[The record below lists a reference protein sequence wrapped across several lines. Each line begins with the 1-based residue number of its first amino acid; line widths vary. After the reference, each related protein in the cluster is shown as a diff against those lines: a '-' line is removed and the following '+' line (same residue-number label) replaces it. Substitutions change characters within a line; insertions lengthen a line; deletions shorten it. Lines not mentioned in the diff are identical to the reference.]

1 MKKLFL
7 LILIVGLQI
16 TFSQSKSDKKNIS
29 NKWEALKTSSELGLH
44 GERINLLRQNR
55 LNFMLAG
62 EYLINGF
69 ENKPGSHP
77 WQGEHI
83 GKWLHSSI
91 LSIQNQTILNKN
103 ADWRTEKL
111 KNNKEKIDKL
121 VNRLLATQLENGY
134 MGTYAEENRFMKML
148 ENKSM
153 SMVGSDMGFLKFG
166 WDVWTHRYNLYG
178 LLTYEK
184 YYPNKKVIDACR
196 KMGDLLIEVFG
207 EGKADITK
215 YGTRQGISSMTIL
228 ESIVMLY
235 ERTLD
240 KKYLDFAEHLV
251 KVSEQNSKL
260 RLMGNMLE
268 RGSVVN
274 SGDGKAYQLMANLLG
289 YLRLYRCT
297 GKEKYLTTVLNGW
310 EQIKDK
316 HILVSGGP
324 WSRHTDYNG
333 NKECFA
339 HKDAFHPEKIFVE
352 GCSDATWVQLNI
364 HLHEFTG
371 DSKYFNEAEQTI
383 INEVYRHQDI
393 DGYKFAYYTIPNEN
407 KTQHNPFYHCC
418 GSSEPRGMEMYSNN
432 LVGTIDGALSINT
445 LFPASIKLSDEFG
458 GGSMKISGNFPYT
471 NKTTF
476 NLNVDIK
483 KKFKVEF
490 RIPANSKLNAV
501 LVNNKQVKYIKNNR
515 GKYEINGSWKKGDMI
530 DINYQFNLKA
540 HEEIGEEG
548 KRWVAFS
555 YGPLALAEKLNSKND
570 FSIDRDKFNRM
581 AGSKLVRPEPF
592 INLDT
597 KNKNVLLDKLIPIEG
612 SQARFKIAESD
623 IELMPYY
630 KTASNYSGPRTY
642 FYLGN

>member
-7 LILIVGLQI
+7 LILIIGIQI
-16 TFSQSKSDKKNIS
+16 TYAQIESDKKIIP
-29 NKWEALKTSSELGLH
+29 NKWKALKTSSELGVH
-44 GERINLLRQNR
+44 GERINLFRQNR
-55 LNFMLAG
+55 LKFMLSG
-62 EYLINGF
+62 DFLINGF
-69 ENKPGSHP
+69 EHRPGSHS

-91 LSIQNQTILNKN
+91 LSIQNQTILNKST
-103 ADWRTEKL
+103 DWRDEKL
-111 KNNKEKIDKL
+111 KKNKEDIDKL
-121 VNRLLATQLENGY
+121 VDRLLSTQLENGY
-134 MGTYAEENRFMKML
+134 MGTYAEKNRFMKIL
-148 ENKSM
+148 ESGSM
-153 SMVGSDMGFLKFG
+153 GG

-184 YYPNKKVIDACR
+184 YYANKKVIDACR

-251 KVSEQNSKL
+251 KVSEQNNKL

-268 RGSVVN
+268 NGSVVN

-289 YLRLYRCT
+289 YLSLYRCT
-297 GKEKYLTTVLNGW
+297 GKEKYLTTVLNAW

-371 DSKYFNEAEQTI
+371 DSKYFNEAEQTMV
-383 INEVYRHQDI
+383 NEVYRHQDI

-418 GSSEPRGMEMYSNN
+418 ASSEPRGMEMYSNN
-432 LVGTIDGALSINT
+432 LAGAINGVLSINT
-445 LFPASIKLSDEFG
+445 LFPARIKLSNEFG
-458 GGSMKISGNFPYT
+458 GGNLEISGNFPYA

-476 NLNVDIK
+476 NLNVDFK

-490 RIPANSKLNAV
+490 RMPANTSLNSV
-501 LVNNKQVKYIKNNR
+501 LVNNKQVKFIRNQR

-530 DINYQFNLKA
+530 DINYQFNLKV

-548 KRWVAFS
+548 KRWVAFT

-570 FSIDRDKFNRM
+570 FSIDRDQFNRTV
-581 AGSKLVRPEPF
+581 GSKLVRPEPF
-592 INLDT
+592 ININA

-612 SQARFKIAESD
+612 SQSRFKIAESD

-642 FYLGN
+642 FYLGD

>member
-7 LILIVGLQI
+7 LILIIGLQI
-16 TFSQSKSDKKNIS
+16 TYAQIESDKKIIP
-29 NKWEALKTSSELGLH
+29 NKWKALKTSSELGVH
-44 GERINLLRQNR
+44 GERINLFRQNR
-55 LNFMLAG
+55 LKFMLSG
-62 EYLINGF
+62 DFLINGF
-69 ENKPGSHP
+69 EHRPGSHS

-91 LSIQNQTILNKN
+91 LSIQNQTILKKN
-103 ADWRTEKL
+103 TDWRDEKL
-111 KNNKEKIDKL
+111 KKNKEDIDKL
-121 VNRLLATQLENGY
+121 VDRLLSTQLENGY
-134 MGTYAEENRFMKML
+134 MGTYAEKNRFMKIL
-148 ENKSM
+148 ESGSM
-153 SMVGSDMGFLKFG
+153 GG

-184 YYPNKKVIDACR
+184 YYANKKVIDACR

-228 ESIVMLY
+228 ESIAMLY

-251 KVSEQNSKL
+251 KISEQNNKL

-268 RGSVVN
+268 NGSVVN

-289 YLRLYRCT
+289 YLSLYRCT
-297 GKEKYLTTVLNGW
+297 GKEKYLTTVLNAW

-371 DSKYFNEAEQTI
+371 ESKYFNEAEQTMV
-383 INEVYRHQDI
+383 NEVYRHQDI

-418 GSSEPRGMEMYSNN
+418 ASSEPRGMEMYSNN
-432 LVGTIDGALSINT
+432 LVGAINGVLSINT
-445 LFPASIKLSDEFG
+445 LFPARIKLSNEFG
-458 GGSMKISGNFPYT
+458 GGNLEISGNFPYV

-476 NLNVDIK
+476 NLNLDFK

-490 RIPANSKLNAV
+490 RMPANTSLNSV
-501 LVNNKQVKYIKNNR
+501 LVNNKQVKFIRNQR

-530 DINYQFNLKA
+530 DINYQFNLKV

-548 KRWVAFS
+548 KRWVAFT

-570 FSIDRDKFNRM
+570 FSIDRDQFNRTG
-581 AGSKLVRPEPF
+581 GSKLVHPEPF
-592 INLDT
+592 ININT
-597 KNKNVLLDKLIPIEG
+597 KNKNVLLDKIIPIEG
-612 SQARFKIAESD
+612 SQLRFKIAESD

-642 FYLGN
+642 FYLGD

>member
-7 LILIVGLQI
+7 LILIIGLQI
-16 TFSQSKSDKKNIS
+16 TYAQIESDKKIIP
-29 NKWEALKTSSELGLH
+29 NKWKALKTSSELGVH
-44 GERINLLRQNR
+44 GERINLFRQNR
-55 LNFMLAG
+55 LKFMLSG
-62 EYLINGF
+62 DFLINGF
-69 ENKPGSHP
+69 EHRPGSHS

-91 LSIQNQTILNKN
+91 LSIQNQTILKKN
-103 ADWRTEKL
+103 TDWRDEKL
-111 KNNKEKIDKL
+111 KKNKEDIDKL
-121 VNRLLATQLENGY
+121 VDRLLSTQLENGY
-134 MGTYAEENRFMKML
+134 MGTYAEKNRFMKIL
-148 ENKSM
+148 ESGSM
-153 SMVGSDMGFLKFG
+153 GG

-184 YYPNKKVIDACR
+184 YYANKKVIDACR

-228 ESIVMLY
+228 ESIAMLY

-251 KVSEQNSKL
+251 KISEQNNKL

-268 RGSVVN
+268 NGSVVN

-289 YLRLYRCT
+289 YLSLYRCT
-297 GKEKYLTTVLNGW
+297 GKEKYLTTVLNAW

-371 DSKYFNEAEQTI
+371 ESKYFNEAEQTMV
-383 INEVYRHQDI
+383 NEVYRHQDI

-418 GSSEPRGMEMYSNN
+418 ASSEPRGMEMYSNN
-432 LVGTIDGALSINT
+432 LVGAINGVLSINT
-445 LFPASIKLSDEFG
+445 LFPARIKLSNEFG
-458 GGSMKISGNFPYT
+458 GGNLEISGNFPYV

-476 NLNVDIK
+476 NLNLDFK

-490 RIPANSKLNAV
+490 RMPANTSLNSV
-501 LVNNKQVKYIKNNR
+501 LVNNKQVKFIRNQR

-530 DINYQFNLKA
+530 DINYQFNLKV

-548 KRWVAFS
+548 KRWVAFT

-570 FSIDRDKFNRM
+570 FSIDRDQFNRTG
-581 AGSKLVRPEPF
+581 GSKLVRPEPF
-592 INLDT
+592 ININT
-597 KNKNVLLDKLIPIEG
+597 KNKNVLLDKIIPIEG
-612 SQARFKIAESD
+612 SQLRFKIAESD

-642 FYLGN
+642 FYLGD

>member
-7 LILIVGLQI
+7 LILIIGLQMTYAQI
-16 TFSQSKSDKKNIS
+16 ESDKKIIP
-29 NKWEALKTSSELGLH
+29 NKWKALKTSSELGVH
-44 GERINLLRQNR
+44 GERINLFRQNR
-55 LNFMLAG
+55 LKFMLSG
-62 EYLINGF
+62 DFLINGF
-69 ENKPGSHP
+69 EHRPGSHS

-91 LSIQNQTILNKN
+91 LSIQNQTILDKST
-103 ADWRTEKL
+103 DWRDEKL
-111 KNNKEKIDKL
+111 KKNKEDIDKL
-121 VNRLLATQLENGY
+121 VDRLLSTQLENGY
-134 MGTYAEENRFMKML
+134 MGTYAEKNRFMKIL
-148 ENKSM
+148 ESGSM
-153 SMVGSDMGFLKFG
+153 GG

-184 YYPNKKVIDACR
+184 YYANKKVIDACR

-251 KVSEQNSKL
+251 KVSEQNNKL

-268 RGSVVN
+268 NGSVVN

-289 YLRLYRCT
+289 YLSLYRCT
-297 GKEKYLTTVLNGW
+297 GKEKYLTTVLNAW

-371 DSKYFNEAEQTI
+371 DSKYFNEAEQTMV
-383 INEVYRHQDI
+383 NEVYRHQDI

-418 GSSEPRGMEMYSNN
+418 ASSEPRGMEMYSNN
-432 LVGTIDGALSINT
+432 LVGAINGVLSINT
-445 LFPASIKLSDEFG
+445 LFPARIKLSNEFG
-458 GGSMKISGNFPYT
+458 GGNLEISGNFPYA

-476 NLNVDIK
+476 NLNVDFK

-490 RIPANSKLNAV
+490 RMPANTSLNSV
-501 LVNNKQVKYIKNNR
+501 LVNNKQVKFFRNQR

-530 DINYQFNLKA
+530 DINYQFNLKV

-548 KRWVAFS
+548 KRWVAFT
-555 YGPLALAEKLNSKND
+555 YGPLALAEKLYSKND
-570 FSIDRDKFNRM
+570 FSIDRDQFNRTV
-581 AGSKLVRPEPF
+581 GSKLVRPEPF
-592 INLDT
+592 ININT
-597 KNKNVLLDKLIPIEG
+597 KNKNVLLDKLIPVEG
-612 SQARFKIAESD
+612 SQSRFKIAESD

-642 FYLGN
+642 FYLGD

>member
-7 LILIVGLQI
+7 LILIIGLQI
-16 TFSQSKSDKKNIS
+16 TYAQIESDKKIIP
-29 NKWEALKTSSELGLH
+29 NKWKALKTSSELGVH
-44 GERINLLRQNR
+44 GERINLFRQNR
-55 LNFMLAG
+55 LKFMLSG
-62 EYLINGF
+62 DFLINGF
-69 ENKPGSHP
+69 EHRPGSHS

-91 LSIQNQTILNKN
+91 LSIQNQTILKKN
-103 ADWRTEKL
+103 TDWRDEKL
-111 KNNKEKIDKL
+111 KKNKEDIDKL
-121 VNRLLATQLENGY
+121 VDRLLSTQLENGY
-134 MGTYAEENRFMKML
+134 MGTYAEKNRFMKIL
-148 ENKSM
+148 ESGSM
-153 SMVGSDMGFLKFG
+153 GG

-184 YYPNKKVIDACR
+184 YYANKKVIDACR

-228 ESIVMLY
+228 ESIAMLY

-251 KVSEQNSKL
+251 KISEQNNKL

-268 RGSVVN
+268 NGSVVN

-289 YLRLYRCT
+289 YLSLYRCT
-297 GKEKYLTTVLNGW
+297 GKEKYLTTVLNAW

-371 DSKYFNEAEQTI
+371 ESKYFNEAEQTMV
-383 INEVYRHQDI
+383 NEVYRHQDI

-418 GSSEPRGMEMYSNN
+418 ASSEPRGMEMYSNN
-432 LVGTIDGALSINT
+432 LAGAINGVLSINT
-445 LFPASIKLSDEFG
+445 LFPARIKLSNEFG
-458 GGSMKISGNFPYT
+458 GGNLEISGNFPYV

-476 NLNVDIK
+476 NLNLDFK

-490 RIPANSKLNAV
+490 RMPANTSLNSV
-501 LVNNKQVKYIKNNR
+501 LVNNKQVKFIRNQR
-515 GKYEINGSWKKGDMI
+515 GKYEINGSWRKGDMI
-530 DINYQFNLKA
+530 DINYQFNLKV

-548 KRWVAFS
+548 KRWVAFT

-570 FSIDRDKFNRM
+570 FSIDRDQFNRTV
-581 AGSKLVRPEPF
+581 GSKLVRREPF
-592 INLDT
+592 ININT

-612 SQARFKIAESD
+612 SQSRFKIAESD

-642 FYLGN
+642 FYLGD

>member
-7 LILIVGLQI
+7 LILIIGIQI
-16 TFSQSKSDKKNIS
+16 TYAQIESDKKIIP
-29 NKWEALKTSSELGLH
+29 NKWKALKTSSELGVH
-44 GERINLLRQNR
+44 GERINLFRQNR
-55 LNFMLAG
+55 LKFMLSG
-62 EYLINGF
+62 DFLINGF
-69 ENKPGSHP
+69 EHRPGSHS

-91 LSIQNQTILNKN
+91 LSIQNQTILNKST
-103 ADWRTEKL
+103 DWRDEKL
-111 KNNKEKIDKL
+111 KKNKEDIDKL
-121 VNRLLATQLENGY
+121 VDRLLSTQLENGY
-134 MGTYAEENRFMKML
+134 MGTYAEKNRFMKIL
-148 ENKSM
+148 ESGSM
-153 SMVGSDMGFLKFG
+153 GG

-184 YYPNKKVIDACR
+184 YYANKKVIDACR

-251 KVSEQNSKL
+251 KVSEQNNKL

-268 RGSVVN
+268 NGSVVN

-289 YLRLYRCT
+289 YLSLYRCT
-297 GKEKYLTTVLNGW
+297 GKEKYLTTVLNAW

-371 DSKYFNEAEQTI
+371 DSKYFNEAEQTMV
-383 INEVYRHQDI
+383 NEVYRHQDI

-418 GSSEPRGMEMYSNN
+418 ASSEPRGMEMYSNN
-432 LVGTIDGALSINT
+432 LAGAINGVLSINT
-445 LFPASIKLSDEFG
+445 LFPARIKLSNEFG
-458 GGSMKISGNFPYT
+458 GGNLEISGNFPYA

-476 NLNVDIK
+476 NLNVDFK

-490 RIPANSKLNAV
+490 RMPANTSLNSV
-501 LVNNKQVKYIKNNR
+501 LVNNKQVKFIRNQR

-530 DINYQFNLKA
+530 EINYQFNLKV

-548 KRWVAFS
+548 KRWVAFT

-570 FSIDRDKFNRM
+570 FSIDRDQFNRTV
-581 AGSKLVRPEPF
+581 GSKLVRPEPF
-592 INLDT
+592 ININT

-612 SQARFKIAESD
+612 SQSRFKIAESD

-642 FYLGN
+642 FYLGD

>member
-7 LILIVGLQI
+7 LILIIGIQI
-16 TFSQSKSDKKNIS
+16 TYAQIESDKKIIP
-29 NKWEALKTSSELGLH
+29 NKWKALKTSSELGVH
-44 GERINLLRQNR
+44 GERINLFRQNR
-55 LNFMLAG
+55 LKFMLSG
-62 EYLINGF
+62 DFLINGF
-69 ENKPGSHP
+69 EHRPGSHS

-91 LSIQNQTILNKN
+91 LSIQNQTILNKST
-103 ADWRTEKL
+103 DWRDEKL
-111 KNNKEKIDKL
+111 KKNKEDIDKL
-121 VNRLLATQLENGY
+121 VDRLLSTQLENGY
-134 MGTYAEENRFMKML
+134 MGTYAEKNRFMKIL
-148 ENKSM
+148 ESGSM
-153 SMVGSDMGFLKFG
+153 GG

-184 YYPNKKVIDACR
+184 YYANKKVIDACR

-251 KVSEQNSKL
+251 KVSEQNNKL

-268 RGSVVN
+268 NGSVVN

-289 YLRLYRCT
+289 YLSLYRCT
-297 GKEKYLTTVLNGW
+297 GKEKYLTTVLNAW

-371 DSKYFNEAEQTI
+371 DSKYFNEAEQTMV
-383 INEVYRHQDI
+383 NEVYRHQDI

-418 GSSEPRGMEMYSNN
+418 ASSEPRGMEMYSNN
-432 LVGTIDGALSINT
+432 LVGAINGVLSINT
-445 LFPASIKLSDEFG
+445 LFPARIKLSNEFG
-458 GGSMKISGNFPYT
+458 GGNLEISGNFPYA

-476 NLNVDIK
+476 NLNVDFK

-490 RIPANSKLNAV
+490 RMPANTSLNSV
-501 LVNNKQVKYIKNNR
+501 LVNNKQVKFIRNQR

-530 DINYQFNLKA
+530 DINYQFNLKV

-548 KRWVAFS
+548 KRWVAFT

-570 FSIDRDKFNRM
+570 FSIDRDQFNRTV
-581 AGSKLVRPEPF
+581 GSKLVRPEPF
-592 INLDT
+592 ININT

-612 SQARFKIAESD
+612 SQSRFKIAESD

-642 FYLGN
+642 FYLGD

>member
-7 LILIVGLQI
+7 LILIIGIQI
-16 TFSQSKSDKKNIS
+16 TYAQIESDKKIIP
-29 NKWEALKTSSELGLH
+29 NKWKALKTSSELGVH
-44 GERINLLRQNR
+44 GERINLFRQNR
-55 LNFMLAG
+55 LKFMLSG
-62 EYLINGF
+62 DFLINGF
-69 ENKPGSHP
+69 EHRPGSHS

-91 LSIQNQTILNKN
+91 LSIQNQTILNKST
-103 ADWRTEKL
+103 DWRDEKL
-111 KNNKEKIDKL
+111 KKNKEDIDKL
-121 VNRLLATQLENGY
+121 VDRLLSTQLENGY
-134 MGTYAEENRFMKML
+134 MGTYAEKNRFMKIL
-148 ENKSM
+148 ESGSM
-153 SMVGSDMGFLKFG
+153 GG

-184 YYPNKKVIDACR
+184 YYANKKVIDACR

-251 KVSEQNSKL
+251 KISEQNNKL

-268 RGSVVN
+268 NGSVVN

-289 YLRLYRCT
+289 YLSLYRCT
-297 GKEKYLTTVLNGW
+297 GKEKYLTTVLNAW

-371 DSKYFNEAEQTI
+371 DSKYFNEAEQTMV
-383 INEVYRHQDI
+383 NEVYRHQDI

-418 GSSEPRGMEMYSNN
+418 ASSEPRGMEMYSNN
-432 LVGTIDGALSINT
+432 LAGAINGVLSINT
-445 LFPASIKLSDEFG
+445 LFPARIKLSNEFG
-458 GGSMKISGNFPYT
+458 GGNLEISGNFPYA

-476 NLNVDIK
+476 NLNVDFK

-490 RIPANSKLNAV
+490 RMPANTSLNSV
-501 LVNNKQVKYIKNNR
+501 LVNNKQVKFIRNQR

-530 DINYQFNLKA
+530 EINYQFNLKV

-570 FSIDRDKFNRM
+570 FSIDRDQFNRTV
-581 AGSKLVRPEPF
+581 GSKLVRPEPF
-592 INLDT
+592 ININA

-612 SQARFKIAESD
+612 SQSRFKIAESD

-642 FYLGN
+642 FYLGD

>member
-1 MKKLFL
+1 MKKLFF
-7 LILIVGLQI
+7 LISIIGLQI
-16 TFSQSKSDKKNIS
+16 TYAQIESDKKIIP
-29 NKWEALKTSSELGLH
+29 NKWKALKTSSELGVH
-44 GERINLLRQNR
+44 GERINLFRQNR
-55 LNFMLAG
+55 LKFMLSG
-62 EYLINGF
+62 DFLINGF
-69 ENKPGSHP
+69 EHRPGSHS

-91 LSIQNQTILNKN
+91 LSIQNQTILNKST
-103 ADWRTEKL
+103 DWRDEKL
-111 KNNKEKIDKL
+111 KKNKEDIDKL
-121 VNRLLATQLENGY
+121 VDRLLSTQLENGY
-134 MGTYAEENRFMKML
+134 MGTYAEKNRFMKIL
-148 ENKSM
+148 ESGSM
-153 SMVGSDMGFLKFG
+153 GG

-184 YYPNKKVIDACR
+184 YYANKKVIDACR

-251 KVSEQNSKL
+251 KVSEQNNKL

-268 RGSVVN
+268 NGSVVN

-289 YLRLYRCT
+289 YLSLYRCT
-297 GKEKYLTTVLNGW
+297 GKEKYLTTVLNAW

-371 DSKYFNEAEQTI
+371 DSKYFNEAEQTMV
-383 INEVYRHQDI
+383 NEVYRHQDI

-418 GSSEPRGMEMYSNN
+418 ASSEPRGMEMYSNN
-432 LVGTIDGALSINT
+432 LAGAINGVLSINT
-445 LFPASIKLSDEFG
+445 LFPARIKLSNEFG
-458 GGSMKISGNFPYT
+458 GGNLEISGNFPYA

-476 NLNVDIK
+476 NLNVDFK

-490 RIPANSKLNAV
+490 RMPANTSLNSV
-501 LVNNKQVKYIKNNR
+501 LVNNKQVKFIRNQR

-530 DINYQFNLKA
+530 DINYQFNLKV

-548 KRWVAFS
+548 KRWVAFT

-570 FSIDRDKFNRM
+570 FSIDRDQFNRTV
-581 AGSKLVRPEPF
+581 GSKLVRPEPF
-592 INLDT
+592 ININA

-612 SQARFKIAESD
+612 SQSRFKIAESD

-642 FYLGN
+642 FYLGD

>member
-7 LILIVGLQI
+7 LILIIGLQI
-16 TFSQSKSDKKNIS
+16 TYAQIESDKKIIP
-29 NKWEALKTSSELGLH
+29 NKWKALKTSSELGVH
-44 GERINLLRQNR
+44 GERINLFRQNR
-55 LNFMLAG
+55 LKFMLSG
-62 EYLINGF
+62 DFLINGF
-69 ENKPGSHP
+69 EHRPGSHS

-91 LSIQNQTILNKN
+91 LSIQNQTILKKN
-103 ADWRTEKL
+103 TDWRDEKL
-111 KNNKEKIDKL
+111 KKNKEDIDKL
-121 VNRLLATQLENGY
+121 VDRLLSTQLENGY
-134 MGTYAEENRFMKML
+134 MGTYAEKNRFMKIL
-148 ENKSM
+148 ESGSM
-153 SMVGSDMGFLKFG
+153 GG

-184 YYPNKKVIDACR
+184 YYANKKVIDACR

-251 KVSEQNSKL
+251 KISEQNNKL

-268 RGSVVN
+268 NGSVVN

-289 YLRLYRCT
+289 YLSLYRCT
-297 GKEKYLTTVLNGW
+297 GKEKYLTTVLNAW

-371 DSKYFNEAEQTI
+371 ESKYFNEAEQTMV
-383 INEVYRHQDI
+383 NEVYRHQDI

-418 GSSEPRGMEMYSNN
+418 ASSEPRGMEMYSNN
-432 LVGTIDGALSINT
+432 LVGAINGVLSINT
-445 LFPASIKLSDEFG
+445 LFPARIKLSNEFG
-458 GGSMKISGNFPYT
+458 GGNLEISGNFPYV

-476 NLNVDIK
+476 NLNLDFK

-490 RIPANSKLNAV
+490 RMPANTSLNSV
-501 LVNNKQVKYIKNNR
+501 LVNNKQVKFIRNQR

-530 DINYQFNLKA
+530 DINYQFNLKV

-548 KRWVAFS
+548 KRWVAFT

-570 FSIDRDKFNRM
+570 FSIDRDQFNRTV
-581 AGSKLVRPEPF
+581 GSKLVRPEPF
-592 INLDT
+592 ININT
-597 KNKNVLLDKLIPIEG
+597 KNKNVLLDKIIPIEG
-612 SQARFKIAESD
+612 SQLRFKIAESD

-642 FYLGN
+642 FYLGD

>member
-7 LILIVGLQI
+7 LILIIGIQI
-16 TFSQSKSDKKNIS
+16 TYAQIESDKKIIP
-29 NKWEALKTSSELGLH
+29 NKWKALKTSSELGVH
-44 GERINLLRQNR
+44 GERINLFRQNR
-55 LNFMLAG
+55 LKFMLSG
-62 EYLINGF
+62 DFLINGF
-69 ENKPGSHP
+69 EHRPGSHS

-91 LSIQNQTILNKN
+91 LSIQNQTILNKST
-103 ADWRTEKL
+103 DWRDEKL
-111 KNNKEKIDKL
+111 KKNKEDIDKL
-121 VNRLLATQLENGY
+121 VDRLLSTQLENGY
-134 MGTYAEENRFMKML
+134 MGTYAEKNRFMKIL
-148 ENKSM
+148 ESGSM
-153 SMVGSDMGFLKFG
+153 GG

-184 YYPNKKVIDACR
+184 YYANKKVIDACR

-251 KVSEQNSKL
+251 KVSEQNNKL

-268 RGSVVN
+268 NGSVVN

-289 YLRLYRCT
+289 YLSLYRCT
-297 GKEKYLTTVLNGW
+297 GKEKYLTTVLNAW

-371 DSKYFNEAEQTI
+371 DSKYFNEAEQTMV
-383 INEVYRHQDI
+383 NEVYRHQDI

-418 GSSEPRGMEMYSNN
+418 ASSEPRGMEMYSNN
-432 LVGTIDGALSINT
+432 LAGAINGVLSINT
-445 LFPASIKLSDEFG
+445 LFPARIKLSNEFG
-458 GGSMKISGNFPYT
+458 GGNLEISGNFPYA
-471 NKTTF
+471 NKTIF
-476 NLNVDIK
+476 NLNVDFK

-490 RIPANSKLNAV
+490 RMPANTSLNSV
-501 LVNNKQVKYIKNNR
+501 LVNNKQVKFIRNQR

-530 DINYQFNLKA
+530 EINYQFNLKV

-570 FSIDRDKFNRM
+570 FSIDRDQFNRTV
-581 AGSKLVRPEPF
+581 GSKLVRPEPF
-592 INLDT
+592 ININA

-612 SQARFKIAESD
+612 SQSRFKIAESD

-630 KTASNYSGPRTY
+630 KTASNHSGPRTY
-642 FYLGN
+642 FYLGD

>member
-7 LILIVGLQI
+7 LILIIGIQI
-16 TFSQSKSDKKNIS
+16 TYAQIESDKKIIP
-29 NKWEALKTSSELGLH
+29 NKWKALKTSSELGVH
-44 GERINLLRQNR
+44 GERINLFRQNR
-55 LNFMLAG
+55 LKFMLSG
-62 EYLINGF
+62 DFLINGF
-69 ENKPGSHP
+69 EHRPGSHS

-91 LSIQNQTILNKN
+91 LSIQNQTILNKST
-103 ADWRTEKL
+103 DWRDEKL
-111 KNNKEKIDKL
+111 KKNKEDIDKL
-121 VNRLLATQLENGY
+121 VDRLLSTQLENGY
-134 MGTYAEENRFMKML
+134 MGTYAEKNRFMKIL
-148 ENKSM
+148 ESGSM
-153 SMVGSDMGFLKFG
+153 GG

-184 YYPNKKVIDACR
+184 YYANKKVIDACR

-251 KVSEQNSKL
+251 KVSEQNNKL

-268 RGSVVN
+268 NGSVVN

-289 YLRLYRCT
+289 YLSLYRCT
-297 GKEKYLTTVLNGW
+297 GKEKYLTTVLNAW

-383 INEVYRHQDI
+383 VNEVYRHQDI

-418 GSSEPRGMEMYSNN
+418 ASSEPRGMEMYSNN
-432 LVGTIDGALSINT
+432 LAGAINGVLSINT
-445 LFPASIKLSDEFG
+445 LFPARIKLSNEFG
-458 GGSMKISGNFPYT
+458 GGNLEISGNFPYA
-471 NKTTF
+471 NKTIF
-476 NLNVDIK
+476 NLNVDFK

-490 RIPANSKLNAV
+490 RMPANTSLNSV
-501 LVNNKQVKYIKNNR
+501 LVNNKQVKFIRNQR

-530 DINYQFNLKA
+530 EINYQFNLKV

-570 FSIDRDKFNRM
+570 FSIDRDQFNRTV
-581 AGSKLVRPEPF
+581 GSKLVRPEPF
-592 INLDT
+592 ININA

-612 SQARFKIAESD
+612 SQSRFKIAESD

-642 FYLGN
+642 FYLGD

>member
-7 LILIVGLQI
+7 LILIIGIQI
-16 TFSQSKSDKKNIS
+16 TYAQIESDKKIIP
-29 NKWEALKTSSELGLH
+29 NKWKALKTSSELGVH
-44 GERINLLRQNR
+44 GERINLFRQNR
-55 LNFMLAG
+55 LKFMLSG
-62 EYLINGF
+62 DFLINGF
-69 ENKPGSHP
+69 EHRPGSHS

-91 LSIQNQTILNKN
+91 LSIQNQTILNKST
-103 ADWRTEKL
+103 DWRDEKL
-111 KNNKEKIDKL
+111 KKNKEDIDKL
-121 VNRLLATQLENGY
+121 VDRLLSTQLENGY
-134 MGTYAEENRFMKML
+134 MGTYAEKNRFMKIL
-148 ENKSM
+148 ESGSM
-153 SMVGSDMGFLKFG
+153 GG

-184 YYPNKKVIDACR
+184 YYANNKVIDACR
-196 KMGDLLIEVFG
+196 KMVDLLIEVFG

-251 KVSEQNSKL
+251 KVSEQNNKL

-268 RGSVVN
+268 NGSVVN

-289 YLRLYRCT
+289 YLSLYRCT
-297 GKEKYLTTVLNGW
+297 GKEKYLTTVLNAW

-371 DSKYFNEAEQTI
+371 DSKYFNEAEQTMV
-383 INEVYRHQDI
+383 NEVYRHQDI

-418 GSSEPRGMEMYSNN
+418 ASSEPRGMEMYSNN
-432 LVGTIDGALSINT
+432 LAGAINGVLSINT
-445 LFPASIKLSDEFG
+445 LFPARIKLSNEFG
-458 GGSMKISGNFPYT
+458 GGNLEISGNFPYA

-476 NLNVDIK
+476 NLNVDFK

-490 RIPANSKLNAV
+490 RMPANTSLNSV
-501 LVNNKQVKYIKNNR
+501 LVNNKQVKFIRNQR

-530 DINYQFNLKA
+530 DINYQFNLKV

-548 KRWVAFS
+548 KRWVAFT

-570 FSIDRDKFNRM
+570 FSIDRDQFNRTV
-581 AGSKLVRPEPF
+581 GSKLVRPEPF
-592 INLDT
+592 ININT

-612 SQARFKIAESD
+612 SQSRFKIAESD

-642 FYLGN
+642 FYLGD

>member
-7 LILIVGLQI
+7 LILIIGIQI
-16 TFSQSKSDKKNIS
+16 TYAQIESDKKIIP
-29 NKWEALKTSSELGLH
+29 NKWKALKTSSELGVH
-44 GERINLLRQNR
+44 GERINLFRQNR
-55 LNFMLAG
+55 LKFMLSG
-62 EYLINGF
+62 DFLINGF
-69 ENKPGSHP
+69 EHRPGSHS

-91 LSIQNQTILNKN
+91 LSIQNQTILNKST
-103 ADWRTEKL
+103 DWRDEKL
-111 KNNKEKIDKL
+111 KKNKEDIDKL
-121 VNRLLATQLENGY
+121 VDRLLSTQLENGY
-134 MGTYAEENRFMKML
+134 MGTYAEKNRFMKIL
-148 ENKSM
+148 ESGSM
-153 SMVGSDMGFLKFG
+153 GG

-184 YYPNKKVIDACR
+184 YYANKKVIDACR

-251 KVSEQNSKL
+251 LVSEQNNKL

-268 RGSVVN
+268 NGSVVN

-289 YLRLYRCT
+289 YLSLYRCT
-297 GKEKYLTTVLNGW
+297 GKEKYLTTVLNAW

-371 DSKYFNEAEQTI
+371 DSKYFNEAEQTMV
-383 INEVYRHQDI
+383 NEVYRHQDI

-418 GSSEPRGMEMYSNN
+418 ASSEPRGMEMYSNN
-432 LVGTIDGALSINT
+432 LAGAINGVLSINT
-445 LFPASIKLSDEFG
+445 LFPARIKLSNEFG
-458 GGSMKISGNFPYT
+458 GGNLEISGNFPYA

-476 NLNVDIK
+476 NLNVDFK

-490 RIPANSKLNAV
+490 RMPANTSLNSV
-501 LVNNKQVKYIKNNR
+501 LVNNKQVKFIRNQR

-530 DINYQFNLKA
+530 DINYQFNLKV

-548 KRWVAFS
+548 KRWVAFT

-570 FSIDRDKFNRM
+570 FSIDRDQFNRTV
-581 AGSKLVRPEPF
+581 GSKLVRPEPF
-592 INLDT
+592 ININT

-612 SQARFKIAESD
+612 SQSRFKIAESD

-642 FYLGN
+642 FYLGD

>member
-1 MKKLFL
+1 MKKLFF
-7 LILIVGLQI
+7 LISIIGLQI
-16 TFSQSKSDKKNIS
+16 TYAQIESDKKIIP
-29 NKWEALKTSSELGLH
+29 NKWKALKTSSELGVH
-44 GERINLLRQNR
+44 GERINLFRQNR
-55 LNFMLAG
+55 LKFMLSG
-62 EYLINGF
+62 DFLINGF
-69 ENKPGSHP
+69 EHRPGSHS

-91 LSIQNQTILNKN
+91 LSIQNQTILNKST
-103 ADWRTEKL
+103 DWRDEKL
-111 KNNKEKIDKL
+111 KKNKEDIDKL
-121 VNRLLATQLENGY
+121 VDRLISTQLENGY
-134 MGTYAEENRFMKML
+134 MGTYAEKNRFMKIL
-148 ENKSM
+148 ESGSM
-153 SMVGSDMGFLKFG
+153 GG

-184 YYPNKKVIDACR
+184 YYANNKVIDACR
-196 KMGDLLIEVFG
+196 KMVDLLIEVFG

-251 KVSEQNSKL
+251 KVSEQNNKL

-268 RGSVVN
+268 NGSVVD

-289 YLRLYRCT
+289 YLSLYRCT
-297 GKEKYLTTVLNGW
+297 GKEKYLTTVLNAW

-371 DSKYFNEAEQTI
+371 DSKYFNEAEQTMV
-383 INEVYRHQDI
+383 NEVYRHLDI

-418 GSSEPRGMEMYSNN
+418 ASSEPRGMEMYSNN
-432 LVGTIDGALSINT
+432 LVGAINGVLSINT
-445 LFPASIKLSDEFG
+445 LFPARIKLSNQFG
-458 GGSMKISGNFPYT
+458 GGNLEISGNFPYA

-476 NLNVDIK
+476 NLNVDFK

-490 RIPANSKLNAV
+490 RMPANTSLNSV
-501 LVNNKQVKYIKNNR
+501 LVNNKQVKFIRNQR

-530 DINYQFNLKA
+530 DVNYQFNLKV

-548 KRWVAFS
+548 KRWVAFT

-570 FSIDRDKFNRM
+570 FSIDRDQFNRTV
-581 AGSKLVRPEPF
+581 GSKLVRPEPF
-592 INLDT
+592 ININT
-597 KNKNVLLDKLIPIEG
+597 KNKNVLLDKLIPVEG
-612 SQARFKIAESD
+612 SQSRFKIAESD

-642 FYLGN
+642 FYLGD

>member
-7 LILIVGLQI
+7 LILIIGIQI
-16 TFSQSKSDKKNIS
+16 TYAQIESDKKIIP
-29 NKWEALKTSSELGLH
+29 NKWKALKTSSELGVH
-44 GERINLLRQNR
+44 GERINLFRQNR
-55 LNFMLAG
+55 LKFMLSG
-62 EYLINGF
+62 DFLINGF
-69 ENKPGSHP
+69 EHRPGSHS

-91 LSIQNQTILNKN
+91 LSIQNQTILDKST
-103 ADWRTEKL
+103 DWRDEKL
-111 KNNKEKIDKL
+111 KKNKEDIDKL
-121 VNRLLATQLENGY
+121 VDRLLSTQLENGY
-134 MGTYAEENRFMKML
+134 MGTYAEKNRFMKIL
-148 ENKSM
+148 ESGSM
-153 SMVGSDMGFLKFG
+153 GG

-184 YYPNKKVIDACR
+184 YYANKKVIDACR

-240 KKYLDFAEHLV
+240 KKYLDFAEYLV
-251 KVSEQNSKL
+251 KVSEQNNKL

-268 RGSVVN
+268 NGSVVN

-289 YLRLYRCT
+289 YLSLYRFT
-297 GKEKYLTTVLNGW
+297 GKEKYLTTVLNAW

-371 DSKYFNEAEQTI
+371 DSKYFNEAEQTMV
-383 INEVYRHQDI
+383 NEVYRHQDI

-418 GSSEPRGMEMYSNN
+418 ASSEPRGMEMYSNN
-432 LVGTIDGALSINT
+432 LAGAINGVLSINT
-445 LFPASIKLSDEFG
+445 LFPARIKLSNEFG
-458 GGSMKISGNFPYT
+458 GGNLEISGNFPYA

-476 NLNVDIK
+476 NLNVDFK

-490 RIPANSKLNAV
+490 RMPANTSLNSV
-501 LVNNKQVKYIKNNR
+501 LVNNKQVKFFRNQR

-530 DINYQFNLKA
+530 DINYQFNLKV

-548 KRWVAFS
+548 KRWVAFT

-570 FSIDRDKFNRM
+570 FSIDRDQFNRTV
-581 AGSKLVRPEPF
+581 GSKLVRPEPF
-592 INLDT
+592 ININT
-597 KNKNVLLDKLIPIEG
+597 KNKNVLLDKIIPIEG
-612 SQARFKIAESD
+612 SQLRFKIAESD

-642 FYLGN
+642 FYLGD

>member
-7 LILIVGLQI
+7 SILIIGLQMTYAQI
-16 TFSQSKSDKKNIS
+16 ESDKKIIP
-29 NKWEALKTSSELGLH
+29 NKWKALKTSSELGVH
-44 GERINLLRQNR
+44 GERINLFRQNR
-55 LNFMLAG
+55 LKFMLSG
-62 EYLINGF
+62 DFLINGF
-69 ENKPGSHP
+69 EHRPGSHS

-91 LSIQNQTILNKN
+91 LSIQNQTILNKST
-103 ADWRTEKL
+103 DWRDEKL
-111 KNNKEKIDKL
+111 KKNKEDIDKL
-121 VNRLLATQLENGY
+121 VDRLLSTQLENGY
-134 MGTYAEENRFMKML
+134 MGTYAEKNRFMKIL
-148 ENKSM
+148 ESGSM
-153 SMVGSDMGFLKFG
+153 GG

-184 YYPNKKVIDACR
+184 YYANKKVIDACR

-251 KVSEQNSKL
+251 KVSEQNNKL

-268 RGSVVN
+268 NGSVVN

-289 YLRLYRCT
+289 YLSLYRCT
-297 GKEKYLTTVLNGW
+297 GKEKYLTTVLNAW

-371 DSKYFNEAEQTI
+371 DSKYFNEAEQTMV
-383 INEVYRHQDI
+383 NEVYRHQDI

-418 GSSEPRGMEMYSNN
+418 ASSEPRGMEMYSNN
-432 LVGTIDGALSINT
+432 LAGAINGVLSINT
-445 LFPASIKLSDEFG
+445 LFPARIKLSNEFG
-458 GGSMKISGNFPYT
+458 GGNLEISGNFPYA

-476 NLNVDIK
+476 NLNVDFK

-490 RIPANSKLNAV
+490 RMPANTSLNSV
-501 LVNNKQVKYIKNNR
+501 LVNNKQVKFIRNQR

-530 DINYQFNLKA
+530 DINYQFNLKV

-548 KRWVAFS
+548 KRWVAFT

-570 FSIDRDKFNRM
+570 FSIDRDQFNRTV
-581 AGSKLVRPEPF
+581 GSKLVRPEPF
-592 INLDT
+592 INTNT
-597 KNKNVLLDKLIPIEG
+597 KNKNVLLDKIIPIEG
-612 SQARFKIAESD
+612 SQSRFKIAESD

-642 FYLGN
+642 FYLGD

>member
-7 LILIVGLQI
+7 LILIIGLQI
-16 TFSQSKSDKKNIS
+16 TYAQIESDKKIIP
-29 NKWEALKTSSELGLH
+29 NKWKALKTSSELGVH
-44 GERINLLRQNR
+44 GERINLFRQNR
-55 LNFMLAG
+55 LKFMLSG
-62 EYLINGF
+62 DFLINGF
-69 ENKPGSHP
+69 EHRPGSHS

-91 LSIQNQTILNKN
+91 LSIQNQTILKKN
-103 ADWRTEKL
+103 TDWRDEKL
-111 KNNKEKIDKL
+111 KKNKEDIDKL
-121 VNRLLATQLENGY
+121 VDRLLSTQLENGY
-134 MGTYAEENRFMKML
+134 MGTYAEKNRFMKIL
-148 ENKSM
+148 ESGSM
-153 SMVGSDMGFLKFG
+153 GG

-184 YYPNKKVIDACR
+184 YYANKKVIDACR

-228 ESIVMLY
+228 ESIAMLY

-251 KVSEQNSKL
+251 KISEQNNKL

-268 RGSVVN
+268 NGSVVN

-289 YLRLYRCT
+289 YLSLYRCT
-297 GKEKYLTTVLNGW
+297 GKEKYLTTVLNAW

-371 DSKYFNEAEQTI
+371 ESKYFNEAEQTMV
-383 INEVYRHQDI
+383 NEVYRHQDI

-418 GSSEPRGMEMYSNN
+418 ASSEPRGMEMYSNN
-432 LVGTIDGALSINT
+432 LVGAINGVLSINT
-445 LFPASIKLSDEFG
+445 LFPARIKLSNEFG
-458 GGSMKISGNFPYT
+458 GGNLEISGNFPYV

-476 NLNVDIK
+476 NLNLDFK

-490 RIPANSKLNAV
+490 RMPANTSLNSV
-501 LVNNKQVKYIKNNR
+501 LVNNKQVKFIRNQR

-530 DINYQFNLKA
+530 DINYQFNLKV

-548 KRWVAFS
+548 KRWVAFT

-570 FSIDRDKFNRM
+570 FSIDRDQFNRTG
-581 AGSKLVRPEPF
+581 GSKLVHPEPF
-592 INLDT
+592 IDINT
-597 KNKNVLLDKLIPIEG
+597 KNKNVLLDKIIPIEG
-612 SQARFKIAESD
+612 SQLRFKIAESD

-642 FYLGN
+642 FYLGD

>member
-1 MKKLFL
+1 M
-7 LILIVGLQI
+7 
-16 TFSQSKSDKKNIS
+16 
-29 NKWEALKTSSELGLH
+29 
-44 GERINLLRQNR
+44 
-55 LNFMLAG
+55 
-62 EYLINGF
+62 
-69 ENKPGSHP
+69 
-77 WQGEHI
+77 
-83 GKWLHSSI
+83 
-91 LSIQNQTILNKN
+91 
-103 ADWRTEKL
+103 
-111 KNNKEKIDKL
+111 
-121 VNRLLATQLENGY
+121 
-134 MGTYAEENRFMKML
+134 
-148 ENKSM
+148 
-153 SMVGSDMGFLKFG
+153 
-166 WDVWTHRYNLYG
+166 
-178 LLTYEK
+178 
-184 YYPNKKVIDACR
+184 
-196 KMGDLLIEVFG
+196 FG

-251 KVSEQNSKL
+251 KVSEQNNKL

-268 RGSVVN
+268 NGSVVN

-289 YLRLYRCT
+289 YLSLYRCT
-297 GKEKYLTTVLNGW
+297 GKEKYLTTVLNAW

-371 DSKYFNEAEQTI
+371 DSKYFNEAEQTMV
-383 INEVYRHQDI
+383 NEVYRHQDI

-418 GSSEPRGMEMYSNN
+418 ASSEPRGMEMYSNN
-432 LVGTIDGALSINT
+432 LVGAINGVLSINT
-445 LFPASIKLSDEFG
+445 LFPARIKLSNEFG
-458 GGSMKISGNFPYT
+458 GGNLEISGNFPYA

-476 NLNVDIK
+476 NLNVDFK

-490 RIPANSKLNAV
+490 RMPANTSLNSV
-501 LVNNKQVKYIKNNR
+501 LVNNKQVKFFRNQR

-530 DINYQFNLKA
+530 DINYQFNLKV

-548 KRWVAFS
+548 KRWVAFT

-570 FSIDRDKFNRM
+570 FSIDRDQFNRTV
-581 AGSKLVRPEPF
+581 GSKLVRPEPF
-592 INLDT
+592 ININT

-612 SQARFKIAESD
+612 SQSRFKIAESD

-642 FYLGN
+642 FYLGD

>member
-7 LILIVGLQI
+7 LILIIGVQI
-16 TFSQSKSDKKNIS
+16 TYAQIESDKKIIP
-29 NKWEALKTSSELGLH
+29 NKWKALKTSSELGVH
-44 GERINLLRQNR
+44 GERINLFRQNR
-55 LNFMLAG
+55 LKFMLSG
-62 EYLINGF
+62 DFLINGF
-69 ENKPGSHP
+69 EHRPGSHS

-91 LSIQNQTILNKN
+91 LSIQNQTILNKST
-103 ADWRTEKL
+103 DWRDEKL
-111 KNNKEKIDKL
+111 KKNKEDIDKL
-121 VNRLLATQLENGY
+121 VDRLLSTQLENGY
-134 MGTYAEENRFMKML
+134 MGTYAEKNRFMKIL
-148 ENKSM
+148 ESGSM
-153 SMVGSDMGFLKFG
+153 GG

-184 YYPNKKVIDACR
+184 YYANKKVIDACR

-251 KVSEQNSKL
+251 KVSEQNNKL

-268 RGSVVN
+268 NGSVVN

-289 YLRLYRCT
+289 YLSLYRCT
-297 GKEKYLTTVLNGW
+297 GKEKYLTTVLNAW

-371 DSKYFNEAEQTI
+371 DSKYFNEAEQTMV
-383 INEVYRHQDI
+383 NEVYRHQDI

-418 GSSEPRGMEMYSNN
+418 ASSEPRGMEMYSNN
-432 LVGTIDGALSINT
+432 LAGAINGVLSINT
-445 LFPASIKLSDEFG
+445 LFPARIKLSNEFG
-458 GGSMKISGNFPYT
+458 GGNLEISGNFPYA

-476 NLNVDIK
+476 NLNVDFK

-490 RIPANSKLNAV
+490 RMPANTSLNSV
-501 LVNNKQVKYIKNNR
+501 LVNNKQVKFIRNQR

-530 DINYQFNLKA
+530 DINYQFNLKV

-548 KRWVAFS
+548 KRWVAFT

-570 FSIDRDKFNRM
+570 FSIDRDQFNRTV
-581 AGSKLVRPEPF
+581 GSKLVRPEPF
-592 INLDT
+592 ININA

-612 SQARFKIAESD
+612 SQSRFKIAESD

-630 KTASNYSGPRTY
+630 KTASNHSGPRTY
-642 FYLGN
+642 F

>member
-7 LILIVGLQI
+7 LILIIGLQI
-16 TFSQSKSDKKNIS
+16 TYAQIESDKKIIP
-29 NKWEALKTSSELGLH
+29 NKWKALKTSSELGVH
-44 GERINLLRQNR
+44 GERINLFRQNR
-55 LNFMLAG
+55 LKFMLSG
-62 EYLINGF
+62 DFLINGF
-69 ENKPGSHP
+69 EHRPGSHS

-91 LSIQNQTILNKN
+91 LSIQNQTILNKST
-103 ADWRTEKL
+103 DWRDEKL
-111 KNNKEKIDKL
+111 KKNKEDIDKL
-121 VNRLLATQLENGY
+121 VDRLLSTQLENGY
-134 MGTYAEENRFMKML
+134 MGTYAEKNRFMKIL
-148 ENKSM
+148 ESGSM
-153 SMVGSDMGFLKFG
+153 GG

-184 YYPNKKVIDACR
+184 YYANNKVIDACR
-196 KMGDLLIEVFG
+196 KMVDLLIEVFG

-228 ESIVMLY
+228 ESIAMLY

-251 KVSEQNSKL
+251 KISEQNNKL

-268 RGSVVN
+268 NGSVVN

-289 YLRLYRCT
+289 YLSLYRCT
-297 GKEKYLTTVLNGW
+297 GKEKYLTTVLNAW

-371 DSKYFNEAEQTI
+371 DSKYFNEAEQTMV
-383 INEVYRHQDI
+383 NEVYRHQDI

-418 GSSEPRGMEMYSNN
+418 ASSEPRGMEMYSNN
-432 LVGTIDGALSINT
+432 LVGAINGVLSINT
-445 LFPASIKLSDEFG
+445 LFPARIKLSNEFG
-458 GGSMKISGNFPYT
+458 GGNLEISGNFPYV

-476 NLNVDIK
+476 NLNLDFK

-490 RIPANSKLNAV
+490 RMPANTSLNSV
-501 LVNNKQVKYIKNNR
+501 LVNNKQVKFIRNQR

-530 DINYQFNLKA
+530 DINYQFNLKV

-548 KRWVAFS
+548 KRWVAFT

-570 FSIDRDKFNRM
+570 FSIDRDQFNRTV
-581 AGSKLVRPEPF
+581 GSKLVRPEPF
-592 INLDT
+592 ININT
-597 KNKNVLLDKLIPIEG
+597 KNKNVLLDKIIPIEG
-612 SQARFKIAESD
+612 SQLRFKIAESD

-642 FYLGN
+642 FYLGD

>member
-7 LILIVGLQI
+7 LILIIGIQI
-16 TFSQSKSDKKNIS
+16 TYAQIESDKKIIP
-29 NKWEALKTSSELGLH
+29 NKWKALKTSSELGVH
-44 GERINLLRQNR
+44 GERISLFRQNR
-55 LNFMLAG
+55 LKFMLSG
-62 EYLINGF
+62 DFLINGF
-69 ENKPGSHP
+69 EHRPGSHS

-91 LSIQNQTILNKN
+91 LSIQNQTILNKST
-103 ADWRTEKL
+103 DWRDEKL
-111 KNNKEKIDKL
+111 KKNKEDIDKL
-121 VNRLLATQLENGY
+121 VDRLLSTQLENGY
-134 MGTYAEENRFMKML
+134 MGTYAEKNRFMKIL
-148 ENKSM
+148 ESGSM
-153 SMVGSDMGFLKFG
+153 GG

-184 YYPNKKVIDACR
+184 YYANKKVIDACR

-251 KVSEQNSKL
+251 KVSEQNNKL

-268 RGSVVN
+268 NGSVVN

-289 YLRLYRCT
+289 YLSLYRCT
-297 GKEKYLTTVLNGW
+297 GKEKYLTTVLNAW

-371 DSKYFNEAEQTI
+371 DSKYFNEAEQTMV
-383 INEVYRHQDI
+383 NEVYRHQDI

-418 GSSEPRGMEMYSNN
+418 ASSEPRGMEMYSNN
-432 LVGTIDGALSINT
+432 LAGAINGVLSINT
-445 LFPASIKLSDEFG
+445 LFPARIKLSNEFG
-458 GGSMKISGNFPYT
+458 GGNLEISGNFPYA

-476 NLNVDIK
+476 NLNVDFK

-490 RIPANSKLNAV
+490 RMPANTSLNSV
-501 LVNNKQVKYIKNNR
+501 LVNNKQVKFIRNQR

-530 DINYQFNLKA
+530 EINYQFNLKV

-570 FSIDRDKFNRM
+570 FSIDRDQFNRTV
-581 AGSKLVRPEPF
+581 GSKLVRPEPF
-592 INLDT
+592 ININA

-612 SQARFKIAESD
+612 SQSRFKIAESD

-642 FYLGN
+642 FYLGD

>member
-7 LILIVGLQI
+7 LILIIGIQI
-16 TFSQSKSDKKNIS
+16 TYAQIESDKKIIP
-29 NKWEALKTSSELGLH
+29 NKWKALKTSSELGVH
-44 GERINLLRQNR
+44 GERINLFRQNR
-55 LNFMLAG
+55 LKFMLSG
-62 EYLINGF
+62 DFLINGF
-69 ENKPGSHP
+69 EHRPGSHS

-91 LSIQNQTILNKN
+91 LSIQNQTILNKST
-103 ADWRTEKL
+103 DWRDEKL
-111 KNNKEKIDKL
+111 KKNKEDIDKL
-121 VNRLLATQLENGY
+121 VDRLLSTQLENGY
-134 MGTYAEENRFMKML
+134 MGTYAEKNRFMKIL
-148 ENKSM
+148 ESGSM
-153 SMVGSDMGFLKFG
+153 GG

-184 YYPNKKVIDACR
+184 YYANKKVIDACR

-251 KVSEQNSKL
+251 KVSEQNNKL

-268 RGSVVN
+268 NGSVVN

-289 YLRLYRCT
+289 YLSLYRCT
-297 GKEKYLTTVLNGW
+297 GKEKYLTTVLNAW

-371 DSKYFNEAEQTI
+371 DSKYFNEAEQTMV
-383 INEVYRHQDI
+383 NEVYRHQDI

-418 GSSEPRGMEMYSNN
+418 ASSEPRGMEMYSNN
-432 LVGTIDGALSINT
+432 LAGAINGVLSINT
-445 LFPASIKLSDEFG
+445 LFPARIKLSNEFG
-458 GGSMKISGNFPYT
+458 GGNLEISGNFPYA

-476 NLNVDIK
+476 NLNVDFK

-490 RIPANSKLNAV
+490 RMPANTSLNSV
-501 LVNNKQVKYIKNNR
+501 LVNNKQVKFIRNQR

-530 DINYQFNLKA
+530 EINYQFNLKV

-570 FSIDRDKFNRM
+570 FSIDRDQFNRTV
-581 AGSKLVRPEPF
+581 GSKLVRPEPF
-592 INLDT
+592 ININA

-612 SQARFKIAESD
+612 SQSRFKIAESD

-642 FYLGN
+642 FYLGD

>member
-7 LILIVGLQI
+7 LILIIVIQI
-16 TFSQSKSDKKNIS
+16 TYAQIESDKKIIP
-29 NKWEALKTSSELGLH
+29 NKWKALKTSSELGVH
-44 GERINLLRQNR
+44 GERINLFRQNR
-55 LNFMLAG
+55 LKFMLSG
-62 EYLINGF
+62 DFLINGF
-69 ENKPGSHP
+69 EHRPGSHS

-91 LSIQNQTILNKN
+91 LSIQNQTILNKST
-103 ADWRTEKL
+103 DWRDEKL
-111 KNNKEKIDKL
+111 KKNKEDIDKL
-121 VNRLLATQLENGY
+121 VDRLLSTQLENGY
-134 MGTYAEENRFMKML
+134 MGTYAEKNRFMKIL
-148 ENKSM
+148 ESGSM
-153 SMVGSDMGFLKFG
+153 GG

-184 YYPNKKVIDACR
+184 YYANKKVIDACR

-251 KVSEQNSKL
+251 KVSEQNNKL

-268 RGSVVN
+268 NGSVVN

-289 YLRLYRCT
+289 YLSLYRCT
-297 GKEKYLTTVLNGW
+297 GKEKYLTTVLNAW

-371 DSKYFNEAEQTI
+371 DSKYFNEAEQTMV
-383 INEVYRHQDI
+383 NEVYRHQDI

-418 GSSEPRGMEMYSNN
+418 ASSEPRGMEMYSNN
-432 LVGTIDGALSINT
+432 LAGAINGVLSINT
-445 LFPASIKLSDEFG
+445 LFPARIKLSNEFG
-458 GGSMKISGNFPYT
+458 GGNLEISGNFPYA

-476 NLNVDIK
+476 NLNVDFK

-490 RIPANSKLNAV
+490 RMPANTSLNSV
-501 LVNNKQVKYIKNNR
+501 LVNNKQVKFIRNQR

-530 DINYQFNLKA
+530 DINYQFNLKV

-548 KRWVAFS
+548 KRWVAFT

-570 FSIDRDKFNRM
+570 FSIDRDQFNRTV
-581 AGSKLVRPEPF
+581 GSKLVRPEPF
-592 INLDT
+592 ININT

-612 SQARFKIAESD
+612 SQSRFKIAESD

-642 FYLGN
+642 FYLGD

>member
-7 LILIVGLQI
+7 SILIIGLQMTYAQI
-16 TFSQSKSDKKNIS
+16 ESDKKIIP
-29 NKWEALKTSSELGLH
+29 NKWKALKTSSELGVH
-44 GERINLLRQNR
+44 GERINLFRQNR
-55 LNFMLAG
+55 LKFMLSG
-62 EYLINGF
+62 DFLINGF
-69 ENKPGSHP
+69 EHRPGSHS

-91 LSIQNQTILNKN
+91 LSIQNQTILNKST
-103 ADWRTEKL
+103 DWRDEKL
-111 KNNKEKIDKL
+111 KKNKEDIDKL
-121 VNRLLATQLENGY
+121 VDRLLSTQLENGY
-134 MGTYAEENRFMKML
+134 MGTYAEKNRFMKIL
-148 ENKSM
+148 ESGSM
-153 SMVGSDMGFLKFG
+153 GG

-184 YYPNKKVIDACR
+184 YYANKKVIDACR

-251 KVSEQNSKL
+251 KVSEQNNKL

-268 RGSVVN
+268 NGSVVN

-289 YLRLYRCT
+289 YLSLYRCT
-297 GKEKYLTTVLNGW
+297 GKEKYLTTVLNAW

-371 DSKYFNEAEQTI
+371 DSKYFNEAEQTMV
-383 INEVYRHQDI
+383 NEVYRHQDI

-418 GSSEPRGMEMYSNN
+418 ASSEPRGMEMYSNN
-432 LVGTIDGALSINT
+432 LAGAINGVLSINT
-445 LFPASIKLSDEFG
+445 LFPARIKLSNEFG
-458 GGSMKISGNFPYT
+458 GGNLEISGNFPYA

-476 NLNVDIK
+476 NLNVDFK

-490 RIPANSKLNAV
+490 RMPANTSLNSV
-501 LVNNKQVKYIKNNR
+501 LVNNKQVKFIRNQR

-530 DINYQFNLKA
+530 DINYQFNLKV

-548 KRWVAFS
+548 KRWVAFT

-570 FSIDRDKFNRM
+570 FSIDRDQFNRTV
-581 AGSKLVRPEPF
+581 GSKLVRPEPF
-592 INLDT
+592 ININT

-612 SQARFKIAESD
+612 SQSRFKIAESD

-642 FYLGN
+642 FYLGD

>member
-7 LILIVGLQI
+7 LILIIGIQI
-16 TFSQSKSDKKNIS
+16 TYAQIESDKKIIP
-29 NKWEALKTSSELGLH
+29 NKWKALKTSSELGVH
-44 GERINLLRQNR
+44 GERINLFRQNR
-55 LNFMLAG
+55 LKFMLSG
-62 EYLINGF
+62 DFLINGF
-69 ENKPGSHP
+69 EHRPGSHS

-91 LSIQNQTILNKN
+91 LSIQNQTILNKST
-103 ADWRTEKL
+103 DWRDEKL
-111 KNNKEKIDKL
+111 KKNKEDIDKL
-121 VNRLLATQLENGY
+121 VDRLLSTQLENGY
-134 MGTYAEENRFMKML
+134 MGTYAEKNRFMKIL
-148 ENKSM
+148 ESGSM
-153 SMVGSDMGFLKFG
+153 GG

-184 YYPNKKVIDACR
+184 YYANKKVIDACR

-251 KVSEQNSKL
+251 KVSEQNNKL

-268 RGSVVN
+268 NGSVVN

-289 YLRLYRCT
+289 YLSLYRCT
-297 GKEKYLTTVLNGW
+297 GKEKYLTTVLNAW

-371 DSKYFNEAEQTI
+371 DSKYFNEAEQTMV
-383 INEVYRHQDI
+383 NEVYRHQDI

-418 GSSEPRGMEMYSNN
+418 ASSEPRGMEMYSNN
-432 LVGTIDGALSINT
+432 LAGAINGVLSINT
-445 LFPASIKLSDEFG
+445 LFPARIKLSNQFG
-458 GGSMKISGNFPYT
+458 GGNLEISGNFPYA

-476 NLNVDIK
+476 NLNVDFK

-490 RIPANSKLNAV
+490 RMPANTSLNSV
-501 LVNNKQVKYIKNNR
+501 LVNNKQVKFIRNQR

-530 DINYQFNLKA
+530 EINYQFNLKV

-570 FSIDRDKFNRM
+570 FSIDRDQFNRTV
-581 AGSKLVRPEPF
+581 GSKLVRPEPF
-592 INLDT
+592 ININA

-612 SQARFKIAESD
+612 SQSRFKIAESD

-642 FYLGN
+642 FYLGD

>member
-7 LILIVGLQI
+7 LILIIGIQI
-16 TFSQSKSDKKNIS
+16 TYAQIESDKKIIP
-29 NKWEALKTSSELGLH
+29 NKWKALKTSSELGVH
-44 GERINLLRQNR
+44 GERINLFRQNR
-55 LNFMLAG
+55 LKFMLSG
-62 EYLINGF
+62 DFLINGF
-69 ENKPGSHP
+69 EHRPGSHS

-91 LSIQNQTILNKN
+91 LSIQNQTILNKST
-103 ADWRTEKL
+103 DWRDEKL
-111 KNNKEKIDKL
+111 KKNKEDIDKL
-121 VNRLLATQLENGY
+121 VDRLLSTQLENGY
-134 MGTYAEENRFMKML
+134 MGTYAEKNRFMKIL
-148 ENKSM
+148 ESGSM
-153 SMVGSDMGFLKFG
+153 GG

-184 YYPNKKVIDACR
+184 YYANKKVIDACR

-228 ESIVMLY
+228 ESIAMLY

-251 KVSEQNSKL
+251 KISEQNNKL

-268 RGSVVN
+268 NGSVVN

-289 YLRLYRCT
+289 YLSLYRCT
-297 GKEKYLTTVLNGW
+297 GKEKYLTTVLNAW

-371 DSKYFNEAEQTI
+371 DSKYFNEAEQTMV
-383 INEVYRHQDI
+383 NEVYRHQDI

-418 GSSEPRGMEMYSNN
+418 ASSEPRGMEMYSNN
-432 LVGTIDGALSINT
+432 LAGAINGVLSINT
-445 LFPASIKLSDEFG
+445 LFPARIKLSNEFG
-458 GGSMKISGNFPYT
+458 GGNLEISGNFPYA

-476 NLNVDIK
+476 NLNVDFK

-490 RIPANSKLNAV
+490 RMPANTSLNSV
-501 LVNNKQVKYIKNNR
+501 LVNNKQVKFIRNQR

-530 DINYQFNLKA
+530 DINYQFNLKV

-548 KRWVAFS
+548 KRWVAFT

-570 FSIDRDKFNRM
+570 FSIDRDQFNRTV
-581 AGSKLVRPEPF
+581 GSKLVRPEPF
-592 INLDT
+592 ININT

-612 SQARFKIAESD
+612 SQSRFKIAESD

-642 FYLGN
+642 FYLGD

>member
-7 LILIVGLQI
+7 LILIIGIQI
-16 TFSQSKSDKKNIS
+16 TYAQIESDKKIIP
-29 NKWEALKTSSELGLH
+29 NKWKALKTSSELGVH
-44 GERINLLRQNR
+44 GERINLFRQNR
-55 LNFMLAG
+55 LKFMLSG
-62 EYLINGF
+62 DFLINGF
-69 ENKPGSHP
+69 EHRPGSHS

-91 LSIQNQTILNKN
+91 LSIQNQTILNKST
-103 ADWRTEKL
+103 DWRDEKL
-111 KNNKEKIDKL
+111 KKNKEDIDKL
-121 VNRLLATQLENGY
+121 VDRLLSTQLENGY
-134 MGTYAEENRFMKML
+134 MGTYAEKNRFMKIL
-148 ENKSM
+148 ESGSM
-153 SMVGSDMGFLKFG
+153 GG

-184 YYPNKKVIDACR
+184 YYANKKVIDACR

-251 KVSEQNSKL
+251 KVSEQNNKL

-268 RGSVVN
+268 NGSVVN

-289 YLRLYRCT
+289 YLSLYRCT
-297 GKEKYLTTVLNGW
+297 GKEKYLTTVLNAW

-371 DSKYFNEAEQTI
+371 DSKYFNEAEQTMV
-383 INEVYRHQDI
+383 NEVYRHQDI

-418 GSSEPRGMEMYSNN
+418 ASSEPRGMEMYSNN
-432 LVGTIDGALSINT
+432 LAGAINGVLSINT
-445 LFPASIKLSDEFG
+445 LFPARIKLSNEFG
-458 GGSMKISGNFPYT
+458 GGNLEISGNFPYA

-476 NLNVDIK
+476 NLNVDFK

-490 RIPANSKLNAV
+490 RMPANTSLNSV
-501 LVNNKQVKYIKNNR
+501 LVNNKQVKFIRNQR

-530 DINYQFNLKA
+530 EINYQFNLKV

-548 KRWVAFS
+548 KRWVAFT

-570 FSIDRDKFNRM
+570 FSIDRDQFNRTV
-581 AGSKLVRPEPF
+581 GSKLVRPEPF
-592 INLDT
+592 ININA

-612 SQARFKIAESD
+612 SQSRFKIAESD

-642 FYLGN
+642 FYLGD

>member
-7 LILIVGLQI
+7 LILIIGLQI
-16 TFSQSKSDKKNIS
+16 TYAQSVLDKKIIP
-29 NKWEALKTSSELGLH
+29 NKWEALKTSSELGVH
-44 GERINLLRQNR
+44 GERINLFRQNR
-55 LNFMLAG
+55 LKFMLSG
-62 EYLINGF
+62 DFLINGF
-69 ENKPGSHP
+69 EHRPGSHS

-91 LSIQNQTILNKN
+91 LSIQNQTILNKST
-103 ADWRTEKL
+103 DWRDEKL
-111 KNNKEKIDKL
+111 KKNKEDIDKL
-121 VNRLLATQLENGY
+121 VDRLLSTQLENGY
-134 MGTYAEENRFMKML
+134 MGTYAEKNRFMKIL
-148 ENKSM
+148 ESGSM
-153 SMVGSDMGFLKFG
+153 GG

-184 YYPNKKVIDACR
+184 YYANKKVIDACR

-251 KVSEQNSKL
+251 KVSEQNNKL

-268 RGSVVN
+268 NGSVVD

-289 YLRLYRCT
+289 YLSLYRCT
-297 GKEKYLTTVLNGW
+297 GKEKYLTTVLNAW
-310 EQIKDK
+310 KKIKDK

-371 DSKYFNEAEQTI
+371 DSKYFNEAEQTMV
-383 INEVYRHQDI
+383 NEVYRHQDI

-418 GSSEPRGMEMYSNN
+418 ASSEPRGMEMYSNN
-432 LVGTIDGALSINT
+432 LAGAINGVLSINT
-445 LFPASIKLSDEFG
+445 LFPARIKLSNEFG
-458 GGSMKISGNFPYT
+458 GGNLEISGNFPYA

-476 NLNVDIK
+476 NLNVDFK

-490 RIPANSKLNAV
+490 RMPANTSLNSV
-501 LVNNKQVKYIKNNR
+501 LVNNKQVKFIRNQR

-530 DINYQFNLKA
+530 DINYQFNLKV

-548 KRWVAFS
+548 KRWVAFT

-570 FSIDRDKFNRM
+570 FSIDRDQFNRTV
-581 AGSKLVRPEPF
+581 GSKLVRPEPF
-592 INLDT
+592 INTNT
-597 KNKNVLLDKLIPIEG
+597 KNKNVLLDKLIPVEG
-612 SQARFKIAESD
+612 SQSIFKIAESD

-642 FYLGN
+642 FYLGD

>member
-7 LILIVGLQI
+7 LILIIGIQI
-16 TFSQSKSDKKNIS
+16 TYAQIESDKKIIP
-29 NKWEALKTSSELGLH
+29 NKWKALKTSSELGVH
-44 GERINLLRQNR
+44 GERINLFRQNR
-55 LNFMLAG
+55 LKFMLSG
-62 EYLINGF
+62 DFLINGF
-69 ENKPGSHP
+69 EHRPGSHS

-91 LSIQNQTILNKN
+91 LSIQNQTILNKST
-103 ADWRTEKL
+103 DWRDEKL
-111 KNNKEKIDKL
+111 KKNKEDIDKL
-121 VNRLLATQLENGY
+121 VDRLLSTQLENGY
-134 MGTYAEENRFMKML
+134 MGTYAEKNRFMKIL
-148 ENKSM
+148 ESGSM
-153 SMVGSDMGFLKFG
+153 GG

-184 YYPNKKVIDACR
+184 YYANKKVIDACR

-251 KVSEQNSKL
+251 KVSEQNNKL

-268 RGSVVN
+268 NGSVVN

-289 YLRLYRCT
+289 YLSLYRCT
-297 GKEKYLTTVLNGW
+297 GKEKYLTTVLNAW

-371 DSKYFNEAEQTI
+371 DSKYFNEAEQTMV
-383 INEVYRHQDI
+383 NEVYRHQDI

-418 GSSEPRGMEMYSNN
+418 ASSEPRGMEMYSNN
-432 LVGTIDGALSINT
+432 LAGAINGVLSINT
-445 LFPASIKLSDEFG
+445 LFPARIKLSNEFG
-458 GGSMKISGNFPYT
+458 GGNLEISGNFPYA

-476 NLNVDIK
+476 NLNVDFK

-490 RIPANSKLNAV
+490 RMPANTSLNSV
-501 LVNNKQVKYIKNNR
+501 LVNNKQVKFIRNQR

-530 DINYQFNLKA
+530 DINYQFNLKV

-548 KRWVAFS
+548 KRWVAFT

-570 FSIDRDKFNRM
+570 FSIDRDQFNRTV
-581 AGSKLVRPEPF
+581 GSKLVPPEPF
-592 INLDT
+592 ININT

-612 SQARFKIAESD
+612 SQSRFKIAESD

-642 FYLGN
+642 FYLGD

>member
-1 MKKLFL
+1 MKKLFF
-7 LILIVGLQI
+7 LISIIGLQI
-16 TFSQSKSDKKNIS
+16 TYAQIESDKKIIP
-29 NKWEALKTSSELGLH
+29 NKWKALKTSSELGVH
-44 GERINLLRQNR
+44 GERINLFRQNR
-55 LNFMLAG
+55 LKFMLSG
-62 EYLINGF
+62 DFLINGF
-69 ENKPGSHP
+69 EHRPGSHS

-91 LSIQNQTILNKN
+91 LSIQNQTILNKST
-103 ADWRTEKL
+103 DWRDEKL
-111 KNNKEKIDKL
+111 KKNKEDIDKL
-121 VNRLLATQLENGY
+121 VDRLISTQLENGY
-134 MGTYAEENRFMKML
+134 MGTYAEKNRFMKIL
-148 ENKSM
+148 ESGSM
-153 SMVGSDMGFLKFG
+153 GG

-184 YYPNKKVIDACR
+184 YYANNKVIDACR
-196 KMGDLLIEVFG
+196 KMVDLLIEVFG

-251 KVSEQNSKL
+251 KVSEQNNKL

-268 RGSVVN
+268 NGSVVN

-289 YLRLYRCT
+289 YLSLYRCT
-297 GKEKYLTTVLNGW
+297 GKEKYLTTVLNAW

-371 DSKYFNEAEQTI
+371 DSKYFNEAEQTMV
-383 INEVYRHQDI
+383 NEVYRHLDI

-418 GSSEPRGMEMYSNN
+418 ASSEPRGMEMYSNN
-432 LVGTIDGALSINT
+432 LVGAINGVLSINT
-445 LFPASIKLSDEFG
+445 LFPARIKLSNQFG
-458 GGSMKISGNFPYT
+458 GGNLEISGNFPYA

-476 NLNVDIK
+476 NLNVDFK

-490 RIPANSKLNAV
+490 RMPANTSLNSV
-501 LVNNKQVKYIKNNR
+501 LVNNKQVKFIRNQR

-530 DINYQFNLKA
+530 DVNYQFNLKV

-548 KRWVAFS
+548 KRWVAFT

-570 FSIDRDKFNRM
+570 FSIDRDQFNRTV
-581 AGSKLVRPEPF
+581 GSKLVRPEPF
-592 INLDT
+592 ININT
-597 KNKNVLLDKLIPIEG
+597 KNKNVLLDKLIPVEG
-612 SQARFKIAESD
+612 SQSRFKIAESD

-642 FYLGN
+642 FYLGD